1 MTIDMSGGVN
11 CMKLNATIL
20 RNLYSTLYCCDPFKR
35 WNLPLPEEI
44 RFIADD
50 DTTTLGTYL
59 HDSGDDQY
67 QHTITISKAR
77 CGHIMTVLS
86 TLCHEMIHMSRH
98 KTDKWTHHDAE
109 FRRRAKIV
117 GLELGLDPL
126 EL

>member
-1 MTIDMSGGVN
+1 
-11 CMKLNATIL
+11 MKLNATIL

-86 TLCHEMIHMSRH
+86 TLCHEMIHMSRY
-98 KTDKWTHHDAE
+98 KTDKWTHHDKE
-109 FRRRAKIV
+109 FRRRATMV
-117 GLELGLDPL
+117 GLELGLDHL